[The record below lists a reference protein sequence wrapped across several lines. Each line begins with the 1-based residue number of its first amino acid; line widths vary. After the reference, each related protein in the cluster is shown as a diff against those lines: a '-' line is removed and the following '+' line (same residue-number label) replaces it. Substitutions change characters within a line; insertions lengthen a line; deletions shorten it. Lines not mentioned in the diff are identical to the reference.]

1 MRFHHT
7 NQSLAKENGVDSS
20 GKEDGI
26 IYVLIKR
33 FETQRLPRALALKV
47 KVDGGGRLNDLDMAF
62 LEEVLSDARH
72 IKPMVDEHPEWQ
84 SVYTKA
90 ADLYDHTLT
99 KAREN
104 ESG

>member
-1 MRFHHT
+1 
-7 NQSLAKENGVDSS
+7 
-20 GKEDGI
+20 
-26 IYVLIKR
+26 
-33 FETQRLPRALALKV
+33 
-47 KVDGGGRLNDLDMAF
+47 MAF

-84 SVYTKA
+84 SIYSKA
-90 ADLYDHTLT
+90 VDLYDHILT